1 MNAGTA
7 AIDMI
12 DHGFLRRLAG
22 RLPESATPS
31 ADEAEGSDMRVVTGR
46 SPRAGGPGSEHAVA
60 EHPVQASA
68 PPPHLFQP
76 PDPGPGAPLVD
87 RLLHAAPA
95 AWEAVARRI
104 EEAHREGATV
114 IAVAGARRGEG
125 RTTLVEC
132 LRRTLTARG
141 GRVEVV
147 ARPPCEGPRDGGP
160 IVLVDAGVWFPGG
173 PLRRASLERASLGC
187 HAAILV
193 RRADQP
199 ECAARGTA
207 IEAVGLQLLGEVL
220 TMVPTVDG

>member
-1 MNAGTA
+1 MSAGTA
-7 AIDMI
+7 PLDMI
-12 DHGFLRRLAG
+12 DRGFLRRFAV
-22 RLPESATPS
+22 RLPESATRS
-31 ADEAEGSDMRVVTGR
+31 AEEAEGSDMRVVTGR
-46 SPRAGGPGSEHAVA
+46 SPRAGGPGAEDAVA
-60 EHPVQASA
+60 EHPLQASA
-68 PPPHLFQP
+68 PPPPH
-76 PDPGPGAPLVD
+76 DPGPGAPLVD
-87 RLLHAAPA
+87 RLLHVAPA

-104 EEAHREGATV
+104 EEAHREGAAV

-199 ECAARGTA
+199 ECAARGIA
-207 IEAVGLQLLGEVL
+207 IEAVGLKLLGEVL